1 MLRTVRIT
9 IGALFTLV
17 GVVFAILP
25 GSILFL
31 LGGLVLLSMEF
42 PKMRTALRHC
52 QKAMQTSARK
62 LDRYLLMRKLSR

>member
-1 MLRTVRIT
+1 MLRTLRIV

-31 LGGLVLLSMEF
+31 LSGLVLLSMEF
-42 PKMRTALRHC
+42 PKMRKALGHC

-62 LDRYLLMRKLSR
+62 LDRYLLKRKLSR